1 MKAFVYERYGGPGVL
16 ELKDLP
22 EPDVTDD
29 GVLVRIRATSV
40 NPVDWHT
47 MTGTPYLIRM
57 QAGLRRPKNERLG
70 VDFAGTVEAVGKDVT
85 HLQTGDDVFGARNG
99 AFAEFVS
106 VKEAVVA
113 KPPNVSFEDA
123 AAIPVAGITAL
134 QGLRDKGHLQ
144 AGQHVLVNGASGG
157 VGTYAVQ
164 IAKAFGA
171 DVTAVCSTRNVE
183 QTRAIGADR
192 VIDYTREDFTR
203 SGERYDIMFDVAG
216 NRSWSE
222 CKRVL
227 KDDAKLVIAGGS
239 KKNRLIGPMGKVV
252 RMRLASV
259 PGNRDVAM
267 FLAKTNRE
275 DMATLQEL
283 LASGKVKSMIDRT
296 YSLNELP
303 DALGYLGEG
312 HARGKIVVTV

>member
-1 MKAFVYERYGGPGVL
+1 MKAFTYERYGGPGVL

-22 EPDVTDD
+22 EPEVTDD

-47 MTGTPYLIRM
+47 MTGTPYLVRI

-85 HLQTGDDVFGARNG
+85 HLQPGDDVFGARNG
-99 AFAEFVS
+99 AFAEYVS

-113 KPPNVSFEDA
+113 KPPNVSFEEA

-144 AGQHVLVNGASGG
+144 PGQHVLVNGASGG
-157 VGTYAVQ
+157 VGAYAVQ

-227 KDDAKLVIAGGS
+227 KDDANLVIAGGS
-239 KKNRLIGPMGKVV
+239 KKNRLIGPMGKVI
-252 RMRLASV
+252 RTRLASV

-275 DMATLQEL
+275 DMATLQDL

-296 YSLNELP
+296 YSLDELP
-303 DALGYLGEG
+303 DALGYLSEG

>member
-1 MKAFVYERYGGPGVL
+1 MKAFTYERYGGPGVL
-16 ELKDLP
+16 ELKELP
-22 EPDVTDD
+22 DPEVTDD

-47 MTGTPYLIRM
+47 MTGMPYLVRM

-85 HLQTGDDVFGARNG
+85 DLQPGDDVFGARNG
-99 AFAEFVS
+99 AFAEYVS

-113 KPPNVSFEDA
+113 KPPNVSFEEA

-134 QGLRDKGHLQ
+134 QGLRDKGQLES
-144 AGQHVLVNGASGG
+144 GQHVLVNGASGG
-157 VGTYAVQ
+157 VGAYAVQ

-227 KDDAKLVIAGGS
+227 KDDAKLVIAGGP
-239 KKNRLIGPMGKVV
+239 KKNRLLGPVGKVI
-252 RMRLASV
+252 RTRIASL
-259 PGNRDVAM
+259 PGKRDVAV

-283 LASGKVKSMIDRT
+283 LGSGKVKSMIDRT